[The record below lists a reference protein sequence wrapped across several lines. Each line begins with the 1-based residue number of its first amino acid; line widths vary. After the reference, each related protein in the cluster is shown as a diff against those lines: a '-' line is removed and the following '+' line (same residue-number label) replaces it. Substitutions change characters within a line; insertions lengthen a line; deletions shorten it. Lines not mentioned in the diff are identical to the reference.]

1 MTIIDDIA
9 EAKKQFSKSD
19 YAVMTKFKLSGK
31 RKVHFIQEDDKV
43 RQVARYKEEDVKEF
57 IRLLKEK
64 IFEAQ
69 EDYANLDWIYKESA
83 IKIIDELVGD
93 LK

>member
-19 YAVMTKFKLSGK
+19 YAVMTKFKLSSK

-43 RQVARYKEEDVKEF
+43 RQVARYKEEDVQEF
-57 IRLLKEK
+57 IRLLKE
-64 IFEAQ
+64 
-69 EDYANLDWIYKESA
+69 D
-83 IKIIDELVGD
+83 IKNDKRLIKMQIPFIWDSIDKLAGD